1 MEFHLFNLK
10 LIMQAHH
17 SPFPLSLIYI
27 MFWQLLICIVR
38 ESIKKY
44 HCPTQCKEKGIG
56 YENQLKEPT
65 SSVYKKM
72 KVRKDIRMN
81 LTFQRIEQLLCQHDG
96 YGYIYQELFVTSSY
110 QQTQYV
116 PLNWIFKSFLRLVLL
131 MMIHTKRK
139 NVFALSW

>member
-1 MEFHLFNLK
+1 MKFHLFNLK

-27 MFWQLLICIVR
+27 MFWQLLMYCKGKYK
-38 ESIKKY
+38 KKY

-56 YENQLKEPT
+56 FENQLKEPT

-116 PLNWIFKSFLRLVLL
+116 PLN
-131 MMIHTKRK
+131 
-139 NVFALSW
+139 

>member
-27 MFWQLLICIVR
+27 MFWQLLMYCKGKY
-38 ESIKKY
+38 KKY

-56 YENQLKEPT
+56 FENQLKEPT

-96 YGYIYQELFVTSSY
+96 YGYIYQELFVTSNY

-116 PLNWIFKSFLRLVLL
+116 PLN
-131 MMIHTKRK
+131 
-139 NVFALSW
+139 